1 MDLVLLRLFETVADE
16 GSFSRAGQKLRRSQP
31 GISLALKRLEE
42 DLGVQLIDRS
52 SRTLRLTDAGRAVS
66 GYAKQFVGLER
77 KMRVT
82 LSELHNLQAGKLTVG
97 ANESTALYLLGHI
110 EAFRRRHPGIQVELR
125 RSLSSRIPDAVHEG
139 SLELGAISYD
149 PGDPKLQVF
158 HLYQDR
164 LTFVVSPRHRLAGR
178 RRISISEL
186 GEEIFIAHNVVSPYR
201 ARVIETFRRHQV
213 PLNMAI
219 EMPTIETIRRL
230 VQRNLGVAFLPK
242 MCVEQQIS
250 DGSLR
255 EVGVRELV
263 LERTIRLIY
272 PARRTLSQASRAF
285 LELLDETVSTLPGNS
300 STPVGKRV
308 SGASGLGAAVLG

>member
-31 GISLALKRLEE
+31 AISLALKRLEE
-42 DLGVQLIDRS
+42 NLGVQLIDRS
-52 SRTLRLTDAGRAVS
+52 SRTLRLTDAGREVS
-66 GYAKQFVGLER
+66 GYAKQFLGLER
-77 KMRVT
+77 KMRVA
-82 LSELHNLQAGKLTVG
+82 LSELRNLQAGKLTVG

-125 RSLSSRIPDAVHEG
+125 RSLSSHIPEAVHEG

-149 PGDPKLQVF
+149 PGDPTLRVF
-158 HLYQDR
+158 HVYQDR
-164 LTFVVSPRHRLAGR
+164 LTFVVSPQHRLAGR

-186 GEEIFIAHNVVSPYR
+186 GEETFIAHNVVSPYR

-230 VQRNLGVAFLPK
+230 VQRNLGVTFLPK
-242 MCVEQQIS
+242 MCVEQQIRT
-250 DGSLR
+250 GALC

-285 LELLDETVSTLPGNS
+285 LELLGETVSP
-300 STPVGKRV
+300 
-308 SGASGLGAAVLG
+308 ASAASPAG